1 MGFKENFIWGA
12 SSAAYQIE
20 GAYQDDGKGLNIW
33 DVYTNTKNE
42 PELVKYNETGNEA
55 CDHYHR
61 YKEDIGYMKTL
72 GIKAY
77 RFSISW
83 TRIFPDGNGELN
95 QKGIK
100 FYSDIVDELLKNDIT
115 PVVTLFHWDYPY
127 ELLKRGGW
135 LNPDSSDW
143 FSDFAAVVVKALS
156 DRVKYWITLNEPQV
170 FIGLGNFAANHAPFI
185 KLHNH
190 DIIMASNN
198 VLLAHGK
205 AVRAIRK
212 NAVTK
217 PVIGISFASSCCTPY
232 DDSPEEIEAA
242 RKRSFNMNKNNYPFS
257 VSWWAD
263 PIFLGQYPEEAYK
276 IFGNQ
281 IPEVSKEDMNIIS
294 EPVDFYGLN
303 IYESR
308 SVERHHGYPESSYI
322 GIGRTTTDWAV
333 TPHTMYWSSKFLY
346 ERYNVSVMITENGM
360 ANTDWVHLDGCVHD
374 PQRIDF
380 TARYL
385 RELMRAADDGIDILG
400 YMHWSVMDNF
410 EWSSGYDKRFGLIY
424 VDYRTQERI
433 IKDSGYW
440 YSKVIESNGAN
451 L

>member
-1 MGFKENFIWGA
+1 MAFKENFIWGV

-20 GAYQDDGKGLNIW
+20 GAYQEDGKGLNIW
-33 DVYTNTKNE
+33 DVYTNTVNE
-42 PELVKYNETGNEA
+42 PEYVKHNETGNVA

-61 YKEDIGYMKTL
+61 YKEDIQYIKAL
-72 GIKAY
+72 GVKAY
-77 RFSISW
+77 RFSINW
-83 TRIFPDGNGELN
+83 TRILPDGTGKVN
-95 QKGIK
+95 QKGIQ
-100 FYSDIVDELLKNDIT
+100 FYSDLVDELLKNDIT

-127 ELLKRGGW
+127 ELLKKGGW
-135 LNPDSSDW
+135 LNDDSSDW
-143 FSDFAAVVVKALS
+143 FAEFTEVVVKAIS

-170 FIGLGNFAANHAPFI
+170 FIGLGHFMGNHAPFI

-190 DIIMASNN
+190 DIIRASHN

-205 AVRAIRK
+205 AVRVIRK
-212 NAVTK
+212 NARTE
-217 PVIGISFASSCCTPY
+217 PVIGISLASACCTPY
-232 DDSPEEIEAA
+232 DNSPEEIEAA
-242 RKRSFNMNKNNYPFS
+242 RKRSFNMNKYNYPFS
-257 VSWWAD
+257 ASLWAD
-263 PIFLGQYPEEAYK
+263 PIFLGRYPEDIYE
-276 IFGNQ
+276 IMGSQMPQ
-281 IPEVSKEDMNIIS
+281 IKKEDMDIIS

-308 SVERHHGYPESSYI
+308 SIEQHNGYPEASYI

-346 ERYNVSVMITENGM
+346 ERYKVPVFITENGM
-360 ANTDWVHLDGCVHD
+360 ANTDWIHLDGCVHD
-374 PQRIDF
+374 PQRIDY

-385 RELMRAADDGIDILG
+385 KELMRAADDGADIMG
-400 YMHWSVMDNF
+400 YMHWSVLDNY

-424 VDYRTQERI
+424 VDYTTQKRI

-440 YSKVIESNGAN
+440 YKAVVESNGAD

>member
-33 DVYTNTKNE
+33 DVYTNTVNE
-42 PELVKYNETGNEA
+42 PERVKYNETGNEA

-61 YKEDIGYMKTL
+61 YKEDIGYMKQL
-72 GIKAY
+72 RIKAY
-77 RFSISW
+77 RFSINW
-83 TRIFPDGNGELN
+83 TRILPDGTGKIN

-100 FYSDIVDELLKNDIT
+100 FYSDLVDELLKNDII

-143 FSDFAAVVVKALS
+143 FAEYTSVVVNALS
-156 DRVKYWITLNEPQV
+156 DRVRYWITLNEPQV
-170 FIGLGNFAANHAPFI
+170 FIGLGHFIANHAPFI

-190 DIIMASNN
+190 DISMASHN
-198 VLLAHGK
+198 VLLGHGK
-205 AVRAIRK
+205 SVRAIRK
-212 NAVTK
+212 NAVLK
-217 PVIGISFASSCCTPY
+217 PVIGISFASACSTPY
-232 DDSPEEIEAA
+232 DDTPEEIEAA
-242 RKRSFNMNKNNYPFS
+242 RRRSFNMNKYNYPFS

-263 PIFLGQYPEEAYK
+263 PIFLKSYPDDAYQVP
-276 IFGNQ
+276 GVE
-281 IPEVSKEDMNIIS
+281 IPEIKKEDMDIIS
-294 EPVDFYGLN
+294 EPIDFYGLN

-308 SVERHHGYPESSYI
+308 STEQHDGYPEASHI
-322 GIGRTTTDWAV
+322 GIGRTATDWAV
-333 TPHTMYWSSKFLY
+333 TPDTMYWSAKFLY
-346 ERYNVSVMITENGM
+346 ERYKVPVMITENGM

-380 TARYL
+380 TSRYL
-385 RELMRAADDGIDILG
+385 KELKRAADDGVDILG

-424 VDYRTQERI
+424 VDYRTQKRT

-440 YSKVIESNGAN
+440 YRTVIESNGEN
-451 L
+451 I